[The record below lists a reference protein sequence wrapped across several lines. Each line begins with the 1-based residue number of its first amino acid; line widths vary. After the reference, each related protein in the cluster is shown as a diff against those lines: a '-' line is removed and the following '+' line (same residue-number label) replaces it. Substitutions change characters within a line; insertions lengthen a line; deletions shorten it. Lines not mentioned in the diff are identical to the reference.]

1 MNFFKAHI
9 CKLLFANIMNLFF
22 SSYLLQRYFLLLFVF
37 LLFFCNTKIGENFF
51 NSKFSPIFIFYL
63 VCDELFLVKSP
74 F

>member
-37 LLFFCNTKIGENFF
+37 LLFFAIQKSAKTFLIQSFRRFLFF
-51 NSKFSPIFIFYL
+51 ILYVMSYF
-63 VCDELFLVKSP
+63 
-74 F
+74 